1 MTIGDRIR
9 ERRKELGLTQGDLAK
24 RMGYKTKSAICKAE
38 TVEFNPTTD
47 RVSEFAKALETT
59 SAYLMGWE
67 ETNHSEDD
75 ARTLAR
81 LTKYAEYLHILD
93 KFMELSERDKQTVS
107 ALIDTLSK

>member
-47 RVSEFAKALETT
+47 RVIEFSKALETT
-59 SAYLMGWE
+59 PAYLMGWE
-67 ETNHSEDD
+67 EHNCQEDNE
-75 ARTLAR
+75 RRLAR
-81 LTKYAEYLHILD
+81 LTKYAELIPMMNKYI
-93 KFMELSERDKQTVS
+93 ELSERDKQTVS
-107 ALIDTLSK
+107 TLIDTLSK